1 MRALSDEYLLSLVS
15 KHAPTITVDEDGKI
29 VGLALGEKLDACDVM
44 YTFRRASKGM
54 LTLRFGELRVAN
66 DTLDARAR
74 VVTWINDTFG
84 GKLAIE
90 TPTPEAEVRRQ
101 AILPDA
107 GRAALRLVMENSI
120 SPAIQRAWPVA
131 LPTRRLRERTP
142 DVFFQHVRLDAAALC
157 FDEPVTPSDRDENEY
172 VLVASPGTQAYYV
185 CTVMGRP
192 RANKRA
198 RVECRHIA
206 VTAAPP
212 RETRGAF
219 FWVYDAAV
227 VGICQADRV
236 TKGETSFHTKH
247 QVMIDVNIF
256 PRRSD
261 NPVADL
267 HAARAAVDAATFESA
282 HVGVWL
288 NAAEA
293 AYELED
299 AAPVQSE
306 GVQEV

>member
-1 MRALSDEYLLSLVS
+1 MRALSDEYLISLVS
-15 KHAPTITVDEDGKI
+15 THAPALTVDEDGKI
-29 VGLALGEKLDACDVM
+29 VGLALGDKLDVCDVL
-44 YTFRRASKGM
+44 YTLRRASKGL

-66 DTLDARAR
+66 DTPEARTR
-74 VVTWINDTFG
+74 VATWIRDTFG
-84 GKLAIE
+84 GERAAE
-90 TPTPEAEVRRQ
+90 TPTPDAELRRQ

-107 GRAALRLVMENSI
+107 GRASLRLVMENSI

-142 DVFFQHVRLDAAALC
+142 DVFFQHVLLDAAALC

-198 RVECRHIA
+198 RAECRHIA

-212 RETRGAF
+212 KETRGAF
-219 FWVYDAAV
+219 FWVYDSNAV
-227 VGICQADRV
+227 ASCKTVQVSGSSSS
-236 TKGETSFHTKH
+236 TKE
-247 QVMIDVNIF
+247 VLIDVNIF

-267 HAARAAVDAATFESA
+267 DAARAAVDAATFDSA

-288 NAAEA
+288 NATEA

-299 AAPVQSE
+299 AAPIQTVS
-306 GVQEV
+306 G